1 MSSPDPSYPTI
12 ASPKYSNTTEAQE
25 NDLETNLMK
34 MIEVLKEEMNKPFKE
49 IQENPNKQLKV

>member
-34 MIEVLKEEMNKPFKE
+34 MIEVLKEEMNKCLE
-49 IQENPNKQLKV
+49 AS